1 MATITNYPELEGRNL
16 DINCVAEY
24 SAIVNKYRVVSKT
37 KLKETKGLKFDSI
50 VPERGANDTPNAR
63 AGWFKYYAT
72 PKAFDKLGSSQQ
84 VVLNIYLD

>member
-50 VPERGANDTPNAR
+50 VPERGANDTPKIGR
-63 AGWFKYYAT
+63 ASCRERVY
-72 PKAFDKLGSSQQ
+72 DL
-84 VVLNIYLD
+84 V